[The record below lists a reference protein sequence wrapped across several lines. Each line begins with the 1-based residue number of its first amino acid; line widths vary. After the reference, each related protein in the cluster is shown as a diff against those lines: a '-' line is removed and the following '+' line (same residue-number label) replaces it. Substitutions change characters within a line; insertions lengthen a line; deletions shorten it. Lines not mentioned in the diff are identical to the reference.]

1 MENNPRDHSSL
12 AQRLRQ
18 RIGEIG
24 LVDAHEHLLTE
35 EQWLARTSGFYD
47 MIAFAHY
54 SMGDM
59 VSAGM
64 PKKALD
70 PALSQ
75 AQTWEYMRPFWPR
88 VRNMGPGILCRRALA
103 MFAGVQDLN
112 DEAMPAIQKSVAALR
127 QPGAIGRL
135 MARYGI
141 EVCVNISMGT
151 PAQTYGEPAI
161 PPYFAPLLFTTPL
174 AWVQKRSDIARLEEA
189 TGCTIYSLKTYL
201 GAVETLLE
209 RQRKSGFVGI
219 KWHTLAY
226 VRDIHYP
233 LPDENAAAK
242 GLDRILRMPAEGGY
256 GAETPVGFD
265 EMQPFQD
272 LVQHYLVQYAVE
284 VGWPVQIHTGIF
296 GNSYG
301 AQLSHA
307 NPTHLVDLF
316 LRYPKGRFDLLHASY
331 PYMRELTALVKMFPN
346 VCINTS
352 WLDILAPRAAKAYL
366 REWISSVPTNKIHA
380 FGADQVSIL
389 LSCAYAEM
397 VRDNLSEVLT
407 DEVTEGNLSEDE
419 AIGIATRWLH
429 DNAWEFFMLQER
441 WADRQGAAGKG
452 DRR

>member
-1 MENNPRDHSSL
+1 MENSSRDHPAL

-35 EQWLARTSGFYD
+35 EQWRANTTGYWD
-47 MIAFAHY
+47 MAAYVGY
-54 SMGDM
+54 SATDM

-64 PKKALD
+64 PTKAFD

-75 AQTWEYMRPFWPR
+75 AEAWEYGRPFWPH

-103 MFAGVQDLN
+103 MFAGVEDLS

-135 MARYGI
+135 MAQYGI
-141 EVCVNISMGT
+141 EVCVNISPLT
-151 PAQTYGEPAI
+151 PAQTYGEPII
-161 PPYFAPLLFTTPL
+161 PAYFAPLLFTTPL

-201 GAVETLLE
+201 GAVEALLE
-209 RQRKSGFVGI
+209 RQRKSGYVGI

-233 LPDENAAAK
+233 LPDENAAAR
-242 GLDRILRMPAEGGY
+242 GLDRILRMPAQGGY

-265 EMQPFQD
+265 EMKPFQD
-272 LVQHYLVQYAVE
+272 LVQHFLVQYASE
-284 VGWPVQIHTGIF
+284 VDWPVQIHTGIF
-296 GNSYG
+296 GRSFG

-316 LRYPKGRFDLLHASY
+316 LRYPKVRFDILHASY
-331 PYMRELTALVKMFPN
+331 PYMRELTGLVKMFAN
-346 VCINTS
+346 VRINTA
-352 WLDILAPRAAKAYL
+352 WFDILAPRAAKAYL
-366 REWISSVPTNKIHA
+366 REWISSVPSNKIHA
-380 FGADQVSIL
+380 FGADQGSIL

-397 VRDNLSEVLT
+397 VRDNLAEVLT
-407 DEVTEGNLSEDE
+407 DEVAEGNLSEDE
-419 AIGIATRWLH
+419 AIGIARRWLH
-429 DNAWEFFMLQER
+429 DNAWEFFKLQER
-441 WADRQGAAGKG
+441 WANRRGAPDAG
-452 DRR
+452 